1 MSETRRILI
10 EFLKVLAD
18 QTRLDILQMLQNKR
32 RSSSEIQNALDKSQ
46 STISQHLKSL
56 NGLNLITYDR
66 INNIKYYRIS
76 NDEIFKLLIEIKS
89 FVANINKEK
98 FTDRRNEDI
107 LDTLF

>member
-18 QTRLDILQMLQNKR
+18 QTRLDILQMLQHKR
-32 RSSSEIQNALDKSQ
+32 SSSSEIQSALDKSQ

-56 NGLNLITYDR
+56 NSLNLITYDR

-76 NDEIFKLLIEIKS
+76 NDEIFKLLIDIKS
-89 FVANINKEK
+89 FIANISKEK
-98 FTDRRNEDI
+98 FKDRRNEDI